1 MDVTI
6 IIDTEVGEDITTV
19 WKETIVNIVAEEI
32 KEKDLLVT
40 LHLLV
45 ALRLH
50 LPERLKVDLNLDVA
64 ENLIVMVIVIIS
76 SIEEIS
82 LVVHLIPTSS
92 FKTSPTVLIILDR
105 NVDATHTSFT
115 LIKVT
120 FGCKR

>member
-1 MDVTI
+1 MDIAI
-6 IIDTEVGEDITTV
+6 IVDTEVGEDITTV

-50 LPERLKVDLNLDVA
+50 LPERLKVDLNLDVT
-64 ENLIVMVIVIIS
+64 ENLIVIVIIS

-92 FKTSPTVLIILDR
+92 FKTLPTVLIILDMK
-105 NVDATHTSFT
+105 VDATHTSFT

-120 FGCKR
+120 FGCER